1 MNRKPPTVNLAELR
15 AGYEG
20 KPFSQLIEHHLN
32 RQSQD
37 QRIQGINGT
46 IAMLPEEARG
56 LVEGFIDRWNLRA
69 YDRAFWKTD
78 TASVFDDIT
87 EDAKNVLSDIRS
99 AVDDDTLF
107 NMFNIVALSYAY
119 SAYDQPKMREFM
131 KVKGSVFPWIS
142 AISLL
147 YPIGAG
153 VYISTQTPARTPMI
167 VGYCLANL
175 GYLLVGSGIIKGTFR
190 IFGLK
195 KRWQVLVAGAL
206 AFLAGTF
213 LSNIGA

>member
-1 MNRKPPTVNLAELR
+1 
-15 AGYEG
+15 
-20 KPFSQLIEHHLN
+20 
-32 RQSQD
+32 
-37 QRIQGINGT
+37 
-46 IAMLPEEARG
+46 MLPEEARG

>member
-1 MNRKPPTVNLAELR
+1 MNRKPQTINLSQLR
-15 AGYEG
+15 AGFVG
-20 KPFSQLIEHHLN
+20 RPFYKLIHHHLN

-46 IAMLPEEARG
+46 IAMLPEQARG

-69 YDRAFWKTD
+69 YDKDFWKMD

-87 EDAKNVLSDIRS
+87 EDARDVLSEQNIDN
-99 AVDDDTLF
+99 DDEVLF
-107 NMFNIVALSYAY
+107 NIFNIIVLSYAY
-119 SAYDQPKMREFM
+119 SAYDQPKMLEFM
-131 KVKGSVFPWIS
+131 GVKGSNFPWAS

-153 VYISTQTPARTPMI
+153 VNIATRTPASSPMI
-167 VGYCLANL
+167 LGYCFANL
-175 GYLLVGSGIIKGTFR
+175 GYLLIGAGIIKGTFG

-195 KRWQVLVAGAL
+195 KRWHVLVAGAI
-206 AFLAGTF
+206 AFLIGTL
-213 LSNIGA
+213 LSNVGA